1 MLECARA
8 GRPCSLA
15 EMAIPAFAGVA
26 RRHATHP
33 RLRVLVLSRS
43 PRREDMTVH
52 TVRSRRSRTT
62 MTRRTTMATRRSWTW
77 TRSRRKERRFLW
89 TTLHPCGH
97 RCSLMTVS
105 APWLLLVVL
114 TNSISAYYF
123 YYYSVTMIARSALA
137 RGVARRH
144 ATSSLVESHSVNK
157 GHL

>member
-1 MLECARA
+1 MR
-8 GRPCSLA
+8 
-15 EMAIPAFAGVA
+15 
-26 RRHATHP
+26 
-33 RLRVLVLSRS
+33 
-43 PRREDMTVH
+43 
-52 TVRSRRSRTT
+52 
-62 MTRRTTMATRRSWTW
+62 TRRSWRW
-77 TRSRRKERRFLW
+77 TMARGRRKERRS
-89 TTLHPCGH
+89 CGD

-144 ATSSLVESHSVNK
+144 ATSSLVESHSVNR